1 MEQFLILIFVLLKFS
16 EVPAPLFQNPAYA
29 TGTNLES
36 ESEFVCLVDISRKKI
51 HEVKQISPLP
61 KSKREQKNFTMRQ
74 GIVKGREVFK
84 SNDSRKKIQTR
95 KYARIKWCFPAIG
108 TYLGKI
114 NTRLIPLSRDHNAQ
128 SVSSGN
134 LINY

>member
-1 MEQFLILIFVLLKFS
+1 
-16 EVPAPLFQNPAYA
+16 
-29 TGTNLES
+29 
-36 ESEFVCLVDISRKKI
+36 
-51 HEVKQISPLP
+51 
-61 KSKREQKNFTMRQ
+61 MRQ

-84 SNDSRKKIQTR
+84 SNDSRKKNSVKKIR
-95 KYARIKWCFPAIG
+95 SKSMVLSAIG

>member
-1 MEQFLILIFVLLKFS
+1 M
-16 EVPAPLFQNPAYA
+16 
-29 TGTNLES
+29 
-36 ESEFVCLVDISRKKI
+36 
-51 HEVKQISPLP
+51 KQISPLP

-84 SNDSRKKIQTR
+84 SNDSRKKFQTR
-95 KYARIKWCFPAIG
+95 KYARSQWCFPAIG